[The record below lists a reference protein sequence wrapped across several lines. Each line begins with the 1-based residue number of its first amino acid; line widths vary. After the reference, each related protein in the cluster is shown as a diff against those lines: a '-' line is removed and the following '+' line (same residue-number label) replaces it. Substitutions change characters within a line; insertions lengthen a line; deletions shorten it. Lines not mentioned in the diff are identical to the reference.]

1 MLHASSP
8 LARVGRYLLAAAIV
22 AVAAELLFA
31 LPAISPGAAA
41 PILLL
46 NVLLIARSMGTGPAL
61 VASICSTIAFSFYF
75 LQPVGMMIRDLND
88 WVAFGAFS
96 LTAIIV
102 GELAAR
108 AERRQIEAEQG
119 RREIEQLY
127 DQLGAAFERASE
139 AEAARRNEQLKSAL
153 LDALTHNLRTPLT
166 AIKASVT
173 AILSAEAGS
182 GQGNLPEEG
191 RRELLRVI
199 DEESDRL
206 NRFIEALT
214 VADRPEPSTA
224 STTLAVSVE
233 QVVRDAVARAET
245 MSRRHTVK
253 VRIEPGLPPLAIDRS
268 AVVEVLYI
276 LLDNASKYAPAGTQI
291 RVYAAAADDER
302 QARLTVEDE
311 GPGIPPEMREDVFKK
326 FFKIPGRQSIDPRRP
341 SIGLGLPIAKRLV
354 ESQAGRIV
362 IETPASGRGTSISVT
377 LPFAVTDA
385 APERAG
391 ATAAATAAVRP

>member
-1 MLHASSP
+1 MLHGSSP
-8 LARVGRYLLAAAIV
+8 LARVGRYLLAAGIV
-22 AVAAELLFA
+22 AVTAELLFA
-31 LPAISPGAAA
+31 LPAISAGAAA

-75 LQPVGMMIRDLND
+75 LEPVGMMIRDLND
-88 WVAFGAFS
+88 WVAFGTFS

-173 AILSAEAGS
+173 AILSGGS
-182 GQGNLPEEG
+182 TGQGGLSSES
-191 RRELLRVI
+191 RWELLRVI

-206 NRFIEALT
+206 NRFIEALS

-224 STTLAVSVE
+224 ATTLAVGVE
-233 QVVRDAVARAET
+233 PVVRDAVARAET
-245 MSRRHTVK
+245 VARRHIVD
-253 VRIEPGLPPLAIDRS
+253 VQIEPGLPPLVIDRS

-276 LLDNASKYAPAGTQI
+276 LLDNASKYAPAGTHI
-291 RVYAAAADDER
+291 RVRAGAADER
-302 QARLTVEDE
+302 HARLTVEDE

-354 ESQAGRIV
+354 ESQAGRIA
-362 IETPASGRGTSISVT
+362 IETPASGRGTSITVT
-377 LPFAVTDA
+377 LPFAVTNDG
-385 APERAG
+385 PEP
-391 ATAAATAAVRP
+391 AATAAPLRP